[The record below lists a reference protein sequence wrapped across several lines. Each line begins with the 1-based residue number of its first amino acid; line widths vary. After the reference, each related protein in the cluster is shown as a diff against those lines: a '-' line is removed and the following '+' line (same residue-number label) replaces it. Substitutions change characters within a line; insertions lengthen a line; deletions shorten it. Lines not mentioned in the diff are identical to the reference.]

1 MRGTGLPAALATL
14 VYHEREQ
21 SHMRSAL
28 FGLVLCAV
36 LVAFGFGHYMF
47 QSADVA
53 GLDRILGSLVFQ
65 SIWTTLIA
73 YLFAIAPFIAVSI
86 KIRNRAMDFFSER
99 IEALESFV
107 LNFDFAEY
115 ERALSPDK
123 ILTGSLITASADAL
137 SFGAPQ
143 PRAVRLSGF
152 NISQIRESG
161 KIKTNIDKALQT
173 VFGENPNGIPHL
185 FLFYFAVVSFLG
197 GYFKAIILLA
207 WFAIF
212 QINFFL
218 AFREWRAYIAAR
230 LGFTFIV
237 TRLLETSLHR
247 AATGESDSA

>member
-1 MRGTGLPAALATL
+1 
-14 VYHEREQ
+14 
-21 SHMRSAL
+21 MRSAL

-36 LVAFGFGHYMF
+36 LVAFGFGYYMF

-53 GLDRILGSLVFQ
+53 GLGRIVLPIGFQ

-73 YLFAIAPFIAVSI
+73 YLFAIAPVIAAFLYV
-86 KIRNRAMDFFSER
+86 RYRANYLFCGR
-99 IEALESFV
+99 IEDLESFA
-107 LNFDFAEY
+107 LKFDFAEY

-123 ILTGSLITASADAL
+123 TLTGSLITASADAL

-161 KIKTNIDKALQT
+161 KIKTEIENALQSEFA
-173 VFGENPNGIPHL
+173 VNPSSGPHL
-185 FLFYFAVVSFLG
+185 FLAYIGIVVLTSFELKAFAPLLWISMF
-197 GYFKAIILLA
+197 ILDY
-207 WFAIF
+207 
-212 QINFFL
+212 FL